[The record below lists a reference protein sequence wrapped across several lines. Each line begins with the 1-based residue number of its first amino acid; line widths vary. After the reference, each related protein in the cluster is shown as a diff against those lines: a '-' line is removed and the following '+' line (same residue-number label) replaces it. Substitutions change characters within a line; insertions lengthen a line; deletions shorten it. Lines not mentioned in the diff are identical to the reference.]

1 MTRRPSRHA
10 LAVTAALAC
19 LATAASTLTATGAA
33 AATAD
38 RAATEDAAAQGL
50 LGQGRADDLLRR
62 LEAARVDRVPTPD
75 PGWADCSAAFGAGA
89 ECGSV
94 ALPLDYDRP
103 QRGTADVALLRIRA
117 TDPAQRVGSLF
128 VNPGG
133 PGGSGVELAAAADQL
148 FSPELR
154 ARFDVVGFDPRGT
167 NYSTHVQCFRDAQA
181 QAEALAGLQP
191 VAPEG
196 PEETAAQIRAATALA
211 RACSTTGAPV
221 SASMSTAQVAR
232 DLDVLRRAVG
242 DERLSYLGFS
252 YGSYLG
258 AVYASMFPDRFRALA
273 VDGVVDPDAF
283 RGTVRTAHVPT
294 FVRTGSPQAS
304 DAARDELLARCAAAG
319 PQRCLIAGLG
329 DPATVYRSVVDA
341 SRTTPVP
348 VTDPWTGAELS
359 VGYDELVSV
368 VLSVLYAPNAPAVVD
383 VLVWA
388 VHHLQQPPTQE
399 NAAVR
404 AQARE
409 VLDLLVAQLFGP
421 APDEDAE
428 RAKAETFGRPWPPYP
443 SGLEAA
449 TAVLCT
455 DGLHPLRVRDV
466 VGAAERIERQAPDFG
481 ASWAWPS
488 APCALTAWTAR
499 DEDAW
504 VGGFS
509 PRTAAPVLVVG
520 NTWDPATPYG
530 GAVALSRKLPNSRL
544 LSSDSWGHTAYGT
557 SACATGAI
565 DRYLVAGELPAPGAA
580 CVGDDQPFPEPAGD
594 TARSFSSRPA
604 VPEVTPRPAT
614 PPLPTVPEVLTD

>member
-19 LATAASTLTATGAA
+19 LATAAGTLTATGAA
-33 AATAD
+33 AHD
-38 RAATEDAAAQGL
+38 RPGHGPGHDRTH
-50 LGQGRADDLLRR
+50 R
-62 LEAARVDRVPTPD
+62 LEASRVDRVPTPD
-75 PGWADCSAAFGAGA
+75 PAWTDCSAAFGAGA

-94 ALPLDYDRP
+94 TLPLDYDRP
-103 QRGTADVALLRIRA
+103 RGATTDVALLRVRA
-117 TDPAQRVGSLF
+117 TDPAQRVGTLF

-133 PGGSGVELAAAADQL
+133 PGGSGVELAALADAL

-167 NYSTHVQCFRDAQA
+167 NFSTHVQCFRSAEEQA
-181 QAEALAGLQP
+181 QALAGLQP

-196 PEETAAQIRAATALA
+196 PQETAAQVRASTALA
-211 RACSTTGAPV
+211 RACSTTGTPE
-221 SASMSTAQVAR
+221 SASVSTAQVAR

-242 DERLSYLGFS
+242 DERLNYLGFS

-283 RGTVRTAHVPT
+283 RGTLRTAHVPT

-304 DAARDELLARCAAAG
+304 GAARDELLERCAEAG
-319 PQRCLIAGLG
+319 PSRCLLAGLG
-329 DPATVYRSVVDA
+329 DPATVYRSVVDT

-348 VTDPWTGAELS
+348 VTDPWSGAELP
-359 VGYDELVSV
+359 VGYDEVVSV
-368 VLSVLYAPNAPAVVD
+368 VQSVLYVPNAPAVVD
-383 VLVWA
+383 VFVWA
-388 VHHLQQPPTQE
+388 VHHLQQPPTEE

-404 AQARE
+404 AQARA
-409 VLDLLVAQLFGP
+409 VLDQLVAQLFGP
-421 APDEDAE
+421 LPDEETE
-428 RAKAETFGRPWPPYP
+428 RAKAETFGRAWPPYP

-466 VGAAERIERQAPDFG
+466 AGAAERTEREVPDFG
-481 ASWAWPS
+481 AVWAWPS

-504 VGGFS
+504 AGGFS

-520 NTWDPATPYG
+520 NTWDPATPYS

-544 LSSDSWGHTAYGT
+544 LSSDSWGHGAYGT

-565 DRYLVAGELPAPGAA
+565 DRYLVAGELPAPGTWCA
-580 CVGDDQPFPEPAGD
+580 GDDQPFPEPAGD
-594 TARSFSSRPA
+594 AARSFATGPA
-604 VPEVTPRPAT
+604 VPEVAPRPAT